1 MKEKTNSWFSGFAAA
16 QSGKAWP
23 FRALAILIPI
33 ARLRLAKSRRS
44 LPNQS
49 PTTVR
54 QSLTALC
61 GGKAAKRVQSLG
73 VLAIFL
79 GSLLAL
85 DPLSSAQS
93 QRRSGAHSAT
103 PREIFTSA
111 DKTAVERAMA
121 TACAE
126 RIRDPLGSTP
136 IDEMQARPSLAT
148 TNADA
153 IVGANRDERLLPTTR
168 RLVANAIVQLAKDYD
183 LYGSAI
189 ARSRVNAA
197 TARVQAVKR
206 VRPDVDARDNASVLL
221 RDPRTI
227 DFGTIFLA
235 GLRSDEAMISVLA
248 HELTHIANGRP
259 ESLRP
264 LFFAIARRA
273 SLRTGFRIRGQ
284 RAEEL

>member
-49 PTTVR
+49 RPTTVR

-61 GGKAAKRVQSLG
+61 GGKAAKRVQSFG

-79 GSLLAL
+79 GSLLVL
-85 DPLSSAQS
+85 DPLSSAQT

-103 PREIFTSA
+103 PRDVFTSA

-136 IDEMQARPSLAT
+136 IDVMQARPSLAAT
-148 TNADA
+148 SADA
-153 IVGANRDERLLPTTR
+153 IAGAKRAERLLPTTR

-183 LYGSAI
+183 LYGS
-189 ARSRVNAA
+189 
-197 TARVQAVKR
+197 
-206 VRPDVDARDNASVLL
+206 
-221 RDPRTI
+221 
-227 DFGTIFLA
+227 
-235 GLRSDEAMISVLA
+235 
-248 HELTHIANGRP
+248 
-259 ESLRP
+259 
-264 LFFAIARRA
+264 
-273 SLRTGFRIRGQ
+273 
-284 RAEEL
+284 